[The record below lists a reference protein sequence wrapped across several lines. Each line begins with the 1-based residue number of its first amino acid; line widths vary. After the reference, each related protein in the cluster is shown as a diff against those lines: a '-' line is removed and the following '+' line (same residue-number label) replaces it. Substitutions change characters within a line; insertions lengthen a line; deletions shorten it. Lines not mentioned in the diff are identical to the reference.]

1 MAAKRIIKRARRLS
15 KNLWPLTPW
24 TIFFA
29 ALAIIF
35 CAGVSA
41 LVIQHAH
48 NSNDKLTADS
58 ASSTNQTSTNEQPSA
73 TPETTRT
80 TSPSTSQQTT
90 TKPDTQTAPAS
101 NTPKYSARDLYCI
114 YGDSGKSALD
124 DLYKQ
129 TSQALT
135 GEVDSVYGQ
144 VNSHSIT
151 TSQGIDDLNS
161 YITTANHNYASSYQ
175 TYLNGRNYSGY
186 GCPVDV
192 QPPTSIP
199 LCDINGS
206 LASCIDNI
214 RNNDNA
220 WGNLIKEL

>member
-1 MAAKRIIKRARRLS
+1 MVAKRVVKRARKLA

-24 TIFFA
+24 TILSV
-29 ALAIIF
+29 ALAVIF

-41 LVIQHAH
+41 LVIQHVH
-48 NSNDKLTADS
+48 SSNDKLATDSTA
-58 ASSTNQTSTNEQPSA
+58 STSQTNTSQQPATNPK
-73 TPETTRT
+73 TTQS
-80 TSPSTSQQTT
+80 TSPSTTQQTT
-90 TKPDTQTAPAS
+90 TKTDTQPAPTN
-101 NTPKYSARDLYCI
+101 NTPTYSARDLYCI
-114 YGDSGKSALD
+114 YGDSGKSSLD

-135 GEVDSVYGQ
+135 GEVDSVYDQ

-151 TSQGIDDLNS
+151 TNQGVDELNS

-186 GCPVDV
+186 GCSVDV
-192 QPPTSIP
+192 QAPTPIP

-206 LASCIDNI
+206 LAACIDNI

-220 WGNLIKEL
+220 WGNLINEL